1 MEIRMVTFTYTIGAE
16 HGLHARPAG
25 MLVNCAKRFESEI
38 RIAKGEKSA
47 DAKKL
52 LAVMSLGG
60 KRGDELTFTLNGSD
74 ESVAAEA
81 LQNVCQREI
90 G

>member
-1 MEIRMVTFTYTIGAE
+1 MITFTYTIGAE

-38 RIAKGEKSA
+38 KISKGEKSA

-60 KRGDELTFTLNGSD
+60 KRGDELTFTLNGND
-74 ESVAAEA
+74 EGMAAEA